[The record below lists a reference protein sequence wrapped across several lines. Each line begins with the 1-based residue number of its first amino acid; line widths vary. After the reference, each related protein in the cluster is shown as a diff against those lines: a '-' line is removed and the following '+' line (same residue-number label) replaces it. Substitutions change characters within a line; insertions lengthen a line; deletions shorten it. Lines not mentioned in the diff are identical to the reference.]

1 MDALYDCL
9 KKEITEENI
18 SFRKRTFVP
27 FVGKYKGEVCFGV
40 EYEPLSNTIDFI
52 PIALKTLKAIKDLNP
67 EKFAYRIQEE
77 ENHLDALIGDHSG
90 YDYLEGK
97 RTLEEVLLN
106 WKAQSALFEEKAA
119 EYYLY

>member
-1 MDALYDCL
+1 M
-9 KKEITEENI
+9 
-18 SFRKRTFVP
+18 
-27 FVGKYKGEVCFGV
+27 

-52 PIALKTLKAIKDLNP
+52 PIVLKTLKAIMDLNP

>member
-18 SFRKRTFVP
+18 AFRKRTFVP

-52 PIALKTLKAIKDLNP
+52 PIALKPLKAIKDLNP

-77 ENHLDALIGDHSG
+77 NHLDDLIGDHSG